1 MSRLNELI
9 QELCPDGVVYKK
21 LEELGTFFSGLTGKS
36 KDDFKDGNAKFI
48 TYRNV
53 YSNPSLNME
62 IEDKVKIRDN
72 EIQHIVKYGDILFTG
87 SSETPDE
94 CGMSSVVTTEPNEK
108 LYLNS
113 FCFGLH
119 LYNVDYFN
127 IHYLKHILRSND
139 IRKQIKKTASGVTR
153 YNVSKKRFAK
163 ICIPIPPL
171 DVQNEIVRILDT
183 FTSHIAEL
191 QAELQARKEQ
201 YEYYRNKL
209 LTFDKD
215 DKNVKWMKL
224 GEIGTFIRGNG
235 LQKKDFTKTGFPCI
249 HYGQIHTHYGTFAD
263 TTISHT
269 SFDLA
274 EKLRKASYGD
284 LIIATTS
291 EDVDG
296 VCKACA
302 WLGKNDVAVSGDA
315 YIYKHNQNPKYI
327 SYLFQTK
334 RFYEYKRKASVGTK
348 VVRVSGDS
356 MKNFIFP
363 IPSISEQQRIVSILD
378 KFEAL
383 VNDLTEGIPAE
394 IAAVQEQ
401 YEYYRNK
408 LLTFKQK

>member
-1 MSRLNELI
+1 MGYYNEWNRHANTVTISRVGAYAGFVSYI
-9 QELCPDGVVYKK
+9 QE
-21 LEELGTFFSGLTGKS
+21 
-36 KDDFKDGNAKFI
+36 KF
-48 TYRNV
+48 
-53 YSNPSLNME
+53 
-62 IEDKVKIRDN
+62 
-72 EIQHIVKYGDILFTG
+72 
-87 SSETPDE
+87 
-94 CGMSSVVTTEPNEK
+94 
-108 LYLNS
+108 YLNDK
-113 FCFGLH
+113 CFSVIPLRQDIAPHFLFFVLKEFEEKIKDLQSEGGVPTI
-119 LYNVDYFN
+119 NTKKVGN
-127 IHYLKHILRSND
+127 IE
-139 IRKQIKKTASGVTR
+139 
-153 YNVSKKRFAK
+153 
-163 ICIPIPPL
+163 IPIPPL
-171 DVQNEIVRILDT
+171 DVQNEIVRILDI
-183 FTSHIAEL
+183 FTSHTAELQTKL

-209 LTFDKD
+209 LTFEKD

-235 LQKKDFTKTGFPCI
+235 LQKKDFTETGFPCI

-269 SFDLA
+269 SFVLA

-284 LIIATTS
+284 LVIATTS

-334 RFYEYKRKASVGTK
+334 RFYEYKRKASVGAK

-363 IPSISEQQRIVSILD
+363 IPSISEQTRIVSILD

-408 LLTFKQK
+408 LLTFKQRA